1 MVEVVGTIA
10 LTHATR
16 QDGRAVCAVVAS
28 LGAGA
33 SLTFY
38 CPVGEEP
45 PQGQRVRMQFTQDQV
60 GAITA
65 LEGWALP

>member
-33 SLTFY
+33 TLTFY

-45 PQGQRVRMQFTQDQV
+45 PQGQRVQMRFTQDQD
-60 GAITA
+60 GAITG
-65 LEGWALP
+65 LDGWSR